1 MPKWGVERGGA
12 WQHSESQS
20 FWAKLAHA
28 SPHRSHI
35 LAPHF
40 LRTPFLVKYKDTT
53 YVYMCVCLCV
63 YILNPSSWTPHCLV
77 TWVLISSRL
86 VRARLGQ
93 LARLSLSSGPGAI
106 VPELASLHPFE
117 AAPKKLYPSVPAG
130 VSLSP
135 GFTEFSTPIDTSEQ
149 RCSH

>member
-1 MPKWGVERGGA
+1 MPKWGRGAVERSGA
-12 WQHSESQS
+12 WPHSGSQG

-28 SPHRSHI
+28 SSPRSHI

-40 LRTPFLVKYKDTT
+40 LRIPFVVKIYG
-53 YVYMCVCLCV
+53 CSLCV
-63 YILNPSSWTPHCLV
+63 VCVLNPPSCTPHCWV
-77 TWVLISSRL
+77 TWVLIPSRL

-93 LARLSLSSGPGAI
+93 LAGLSLSSGPA
-106 VPELASLHPFE
+106 PLSQSLPSPHPFE

-135 GFTEFSTPIDTSEQ
+135 GFTGFSTPIDTSEQ